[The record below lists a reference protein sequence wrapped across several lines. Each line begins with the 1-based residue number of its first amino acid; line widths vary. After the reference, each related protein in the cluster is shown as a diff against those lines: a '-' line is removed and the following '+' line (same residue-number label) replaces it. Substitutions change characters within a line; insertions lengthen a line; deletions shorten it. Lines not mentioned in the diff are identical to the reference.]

1 MDYSPPGSSVHGI
14 SQARILEWVAI
25 SFLQR
30 IFSTQ
35 ALNLHPLQWQVD
47 SLSLCHLGSPKTMYM
62 SILNMFK
69 SFKKMYQRSGDL
81 IYWGSIVGYINHIIS
96 FNPLKGLVE
105 RESLSLFGK
114 EYTESCSAIATRL
127 ESRQAENRIHLFGLK
142 AYLLFQLYHIVFYGI
157 FEGWY

>member
-1 MDYSPPGSSVHGI
+1 MV
-14 SQARILEWVAI
+14 VI
-25 SFLQR
+25 SFFN
-30 IFSTQ
+30 INFYKDFTMHENKY
-35 ALNLHPLQWQVD
+35 LNTSQIIPTLNPFQN

-96 FNPLKGLVE
+96 FNPLKCLVE
-105 RESLSLFGK
+105 RESLSPFGK

-142 AYLLFQLYHIVFYGI
+142 AYLLFQLYHIVF
-157 FEGWY
+157 